1 MNYILSIVG
10 VVFLG
15 VMVDIIS
22 PEGKTNSFI
31 KSRFAIFLMFVIL
44 TPVINFFSKSNINDI
59 LNSSYEN
66 DKDYISDIVDLRI
79 EDLKSSVISELEK
92 QGIFGTNV
100 EIEGKMKEQKIEIEK
115 VVVNA
120 QNVVLTNADK
130 HIDKYKVIT
139 EVIAEVLKID
149 SEVIEY
155 EQ

>member
-31 KSRFAIFLMFVIL
+31 KSMFAIFLMFVIL

>member
-31 KSRFAIFLMFVIL
+31 KSMFAIFLMFVIL

-59 LNSSYEN
+59 LNSSYET